1 MDYKNIIFDL
11 GDVILDIDSTKSEL
25 SFEKVG
31 ISNFKSYF
39 TPQKQI
45 SLFEELELGNI
56 EDKESNLNDLQIR
69 NSWNQVLLHFNIE
82 RMDFLKELSKRYNI
96 YLFSNTNSIHVE
108 CLEKRC
114 LEEMGLP
121 LSSYFDDVWYSN
133 ILHLRKPNVEAF
145 ETALAHAKTVYNSD
159 TATQEEVDKELED
172 LMTARGNM
180 KPIVDKT
187 ALKEAIDKAEAFKEG
202 KLESDYD
209 NYKNFTDV
217 IVTAKMYYE
226 SDRYT
231 QEQLDGVKDRLIA
244 AQEKVTKAD
253 ASEEKVQ
260 LDKLIEQAEALES
273 DMFTEE
279 SWTPVETAL
288 TEAKAIDDGLKSE
301 YNAAIDW

>member
-56 EDKESNLNDLQIR
+56 ESNLNDLQIR

-145 ETALAHAKTVYNSD
+145 EKVLALGNLERTD
-159 TATQEEVDKELED
+159 TLFIDDNELNIK
-172 LMTARGNM
+172 G
-180 KPIVDKT
+180 
-187 ALKEAIDKAEAFKEG
+187 AELAG
-202 KLESDYD
+202 L
-209 NYKNFTDV
+209 DV
-217 IVTAKMYYE
+217 IHLKKPSTI
-226 SDRYT
+226 
-231 QEQLDGVKDRLIA
+231 LD
-244 AQEKVTKAD
+244 
-253 ASEEKVQ
+253 
-260 LDKLIEQAEALES
+260 
-273 DMFTEE
+273 
-279 SWTPVETAL
+279 
-288 TEAKAIDDGLKSE
+288 LK
-301 YNAAIDW
+301 I

>member
-56 EDKESNLNDLQIR
+56 EDKEFYDRFRALTQSNLNDLQIR

-82 RMDFLKELSKRYNI
+82 RMDFLKELSKRYII

-145 ETALAHAKTVYNSD
+145 EKVLALGNLERTD
-159 TATQEEVDKELED
+159 TLFIDDNELNIK
-172 LMTARGNM
+172 G
-180 KPIVDKT
+180 
-187 ALKEAIDKAEAFKEG
+187 AELAG
-202 KLESDYD
+202 L
-209 NYKNFTDV
+209 DV
-217 IVTAKMYYE
+217 IHLKKPSTI
-226 SDRYT
+226 
-231 QEQLDGVKDRLIA
+231 LD
-244 AQEKVTKAD
+244 
-253 ASEEKVQ
+253 
-260 LDKLIEQAEALES
+260 
-273 DMFTEE
+273 
-279 SWTPVETAL
+279 
-288 TEAKAIDDGLKSE
+288 LK
-301 YNAAIDW
+301 I

>member
-56 EDKESNLNDLQIR
+56 EDKEFYDRFRALTQSNLNDLQIR

-145 ETALAHAKTVYNSD
+145 EKVLALGNLERTD
-159 TATQEEVDKELED
+159 TLFIDDNELNIK
-172 LMTARGNM
+172 G
-180 KPIVDKT
+180 
-187 ALKEAIDKAEAFKEG
+187 AELAG
-202 KLESDYD
+202 L
-209 NYKNFTDV
+209 DV
-217 IVTAKMYYE
+217 IHLKNH
-226 SDRYT
+226 
-231 QEQLDGVKDRLIA
+231 QLFWI
-244 AQEKVTKAD
+244 
-253 ASEEKVQ
+253 
-260 LDKLIEQAEALES
+260 
-273 DMFTEE
+273 
-279 SWTPVETAL
+279 
-288 TEAKAIDDGLKSE
+288 
-301 YNAAIDW
+301 